1 MKSIARL
8 FTLFLATA
16 ALGLPLTGCEPG
28 NPSAKAIPTLS
39 RIAVSPPSVT
49 LTTGDTQALAV
60 TGSYSDGST
69 ETLTTR
75 VTYTSTNT
83 AVATV
88 STGGVITAV
97 GAGTA
102 AINLADS
109 ANAATATVSVTVN
122 APVPVS
128 IAVAPKTATV
138 TVSATQALAVTAT
151 YPNASTGAL
160 TTGLTWSTSNA
171 AVATVSNTGV
181 VTGVGAGTATI
192 TATHSSGPS
201 TTATITVTRQVQTY
215 TVLDFN
221 TAGLTYT
228 LTPFGDESATLTST
242 GVPAGGPAGQVVKI
256 TRPVG
261 AQCWAGTTLSVG
273 DQFSIGRVPF
283 GPNATSM
290 TVRIYAPAAGLNVKL
305 KLEDAT
311 NGGITVETDVTTPV
325 AGWQTLTFDFAT
337 PAAGTPAFN
346 TASTY
351 NKLSIFP
358 NFSCGSG
365 APADADFYV
374 GPITFVGAA
383 APSAP
388 PLVAQVAA
396 SYKVIDFDNPAVTAG
411 PFGAEGGG
419 IAATGSYPAG
429 GPTGNVYQLGRGG
442 SPDRSFCWSGTSFG
456 LAADFTIPVLPFSAT
471 NKKVTLQIY
480 SPSAAPI
487 VRMKVENA
495 ANSGISAETDQ
506 PLVVGW
512 QTVTFD
518 FANTAA
524 GTSALDP
531 AAAYNKLSIFPGFSC
546 AGPWGTPNELGVDTV
561 LFIFPITFL
570 GANAPR

>member
-8 FTLFLATA
+8 FTLFLASV
-16 ALGLPLTGCEPG
+16 ALGLPLAGCEPG

-39 RIAVSPPSVT
+39 LITVSPPAVT

-75 VTYTSTNT
+75 VAYTSTNT

-88 STGGVITAV
+88 STSGVITAV
-97 GAGTA
+97 GAGSA
-102 AINLADS
+102 AINLTDS
-109 ANAATATVSVTVN
+109 ANSRTATVTVTVN
-122 APVPVS
+122 APVPVT

-138 TVSATQALAVTAT
+138 SVASTQALAVTAT

-171 AVATVSNTGV
+171 AIATVSNAGV
-181 VTGVGAGTATI
+181 VTGVATGTATI
-192 TATHSSGPS
+192 TATHSSGR
-201 TTATITVTRQVQTY
+201 TAAATITVTRQVQTY

-228 LTPFGDESATLTST
+228 LTSFGDESAVLTST
-242 GVPAGGPAGQVVKI
+242 GVPAGAPAGQVVKI
-256 TRPVG
+256 TRPAA

-273 DQFSIGRVPF
+273 DKQSIGTVPF
-283 GPNATSM
+283 GANATSM
-290 TVRIYAPAAGLNVKL
+290 TVRLHAPAAGLNVKL
-305 KLEDAT
+305 KLEDANDPT
-311 NGGITVETDVTTPV
+311 RTVEVDVPTIV

-337 PAAGTPAFN
+337 ATPGTPAIN
-346 TASTY
+346 AAYTY

-374 GPITFVGAA
+374 GPITFVGAG

-388 PLVAQVAA
+388 PLVAPAAA
-396 SYKVIDFDNPAVTAG
+396 SYTVIDFNNAATTLTS
-411 PFGAEGGG
+411 FGAEGGG
-419 IAATGSYPAG
+419 ITDTGIPAG
-429 GPTGNVYQLGRGG
+429 GPAGKVAQIGRGG
-442 SPDRSFCWSGTSFG
+442 SPDRSFCWSGTTLSVN
-456 LAADFTIPVLPFSAT
+456 AADLSIPALPFSAT
-471 NKKVTLQIY
+471 ATKLTMQIY

-487 VRMKVENA
+487 VRMKLENA
-495 ANSGISAETDQ
+495 ANNAISVETDAQ
-506 PLVVGW
+506 LAVGW

-518 FANTAA
+518 FANAA
-524 GTSALDP
+524 TGTSALN
-531 AAAYNKLSIFPGFSC
+531 AANTYNKLSIFPGFSC
-546 AGPWGTPNELGVDTV
+546 AGPWGTPNELGVDAV
-561 LFIFPITFL
+561 FFVGPITFL